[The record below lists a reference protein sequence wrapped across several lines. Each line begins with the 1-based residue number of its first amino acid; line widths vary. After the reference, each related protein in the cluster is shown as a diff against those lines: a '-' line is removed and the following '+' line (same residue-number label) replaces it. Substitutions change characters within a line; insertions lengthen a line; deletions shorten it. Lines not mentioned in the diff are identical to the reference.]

1 MKSQWKKGVFAGL
14 MWIVATLA
22 FAQDHP
28 SANTPSSTALMRQLD
43 KMKGVWIGEAKGIGA
58 DGKPYV
64 IRQTERVGAM
74 LDGDV
79 LVIEGRGYASDGKLN
94 FNAFGI
100 ISANSKEGNFEFR
113 AYNRGRSGTYKMR
126 LVDGGVVW
134 ELPLGPNALV
144 RYTITLTDDTWH
156 EIGEYIA
163 AGQEPRRTIDIQL
176 KRTRDTD
183 WPAAQAVLPE

>member
-1 MKSQWKKGVFAGL
+1 
-14 MWIVATLA
+14 
-22 FAQDHP
+22 
-28 SANTPSSTALMRQLD
+28 
-43 KMKGVWIGEAKGIGA
+43 
-58 DGKPYV
+58 
-64 IRQTERVGAM
+64 
-74 LDGDV
+74 
-79 LVIEGRGYASDGKLN
+79 
-94 FNAFGI
+94 
-100 ISANSKEGNFEFR
+100 
-113 AYNRGRSGTYKMR
+113 MR